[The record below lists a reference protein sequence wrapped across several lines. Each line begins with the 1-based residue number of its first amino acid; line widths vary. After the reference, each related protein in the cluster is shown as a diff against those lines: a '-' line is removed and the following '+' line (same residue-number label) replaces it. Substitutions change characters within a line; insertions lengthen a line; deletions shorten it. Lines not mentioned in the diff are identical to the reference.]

1 MEKRRKTTMEHNVI
15 RDAERLID
23 LTEGNLSFE
32 QASWLGIALRQQ
44 EEGTYNPEEWIELPG
59 VGMVLKAEVER
70 L

>member
-1 MEKRRKTTMEHNVI
+1 
-15 RDAERLID
+15 
-23 LTEGNLSFE
+23 
-32 QASWLGIALRQQ
+32 LGIALRQQ